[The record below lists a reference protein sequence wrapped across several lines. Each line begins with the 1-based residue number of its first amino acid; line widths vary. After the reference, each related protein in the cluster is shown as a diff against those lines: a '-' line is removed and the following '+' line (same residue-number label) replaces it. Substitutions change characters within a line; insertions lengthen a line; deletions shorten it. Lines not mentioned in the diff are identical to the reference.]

1 MTQSELLAQQLEGT
15 REWTLNLID
24 DLTSDQWTFQ
34 PGPGLAHALWLC
46 GHVASAQNTLIHVRC
61 LGHGVLDGVFASHFP
76 IGEPVKP
83 AADYDYPSVELVR
96 KVMVEIHTKTVDAV
110 RNMSDA
116 LLAEPASGKDGQPHP
131 HYSDKR
137 GAVSHCSRHEAFH
150 AGQLATIRRLLGKPF
165 IR

>member
-1 MTQSELLAQQLEGT
+1 MTQSELLAEQLEGT
-15 REWTLNLID
+15 REWTLNLLD

-46 GHVASAQNTLIHVRC
+46 GHVASAQNTVIHVRC
-61 LGHGVLDGVFASHFP
+61 LGHSVLDEVFASHFP

-83 AADYDYPSVELVR
+83 AGEHDYPSVELVR
-96 KVMVEIHTKTVDAV
+96 DVMAETHAETLDAV
-110 RNMSDA
+110 RSMSDG
-116 LLAEPASGKDGQPHP
+116 LLAEPAWGKDGQPHP

-150 AGQLATIRRLLGKPF
+150 SGQLATIRRLLGKPF